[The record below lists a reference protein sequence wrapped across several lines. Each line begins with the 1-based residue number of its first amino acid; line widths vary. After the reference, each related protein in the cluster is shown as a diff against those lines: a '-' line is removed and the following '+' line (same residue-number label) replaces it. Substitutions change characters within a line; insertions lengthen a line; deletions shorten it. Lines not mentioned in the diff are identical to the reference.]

1 MILKRVFTLRRVSET
16 LRVSRSH
23 FEATALGPTNLS
35 VEAGSVLCGSPGCVC
50 SETSSPTQGPPT
62 RNCCASQS
70 QKHYCE
76 GLRVEAS
83 YEDKRVSHLPM
94 QAPKSNIVLLTVPA
108 RLGIL
113 GMGVATAQE
122 VTHSPP
128 LPHIVS
134 HEWHID
140 FRSTCSEGERRV
152 CYQVLFLIFS
162 VNTWTFVC
170 PGAECGH
177 RLLFPFGGVER
188 SRQHSMTIKLK
199 LRARESDWIQGQVNK
214 LE

>member
-1 MILKRVFTLRRVSET
+1 MILKRVFTPRRVSET

-35 VEAGSVLCGSPGCVC
+35 VEAGSALCGSPGCVC

-70 QKHYCE
+70 QKRYCE
-76 GLRVEAS
+76 GFRVEAS

-108 RLGIL
+108 RLGVL
-113 GMGVATAQE
+113 GMGVATDQE

-140 FRSTCSEGERRV
+140 FHSTCSEGERRV
-152 CYQVLFLIFS
+152 YYQVLFLIFS
-162 VNTWTFVC
+162 VKTRGPLYVL
-170 PGAECGH
+170 EQCGH
-177 RLLFPFGGVER
+177 RLLFPFGGVEQ
-188 SRQHSMTIKLK
+188 SGQHSMTVKLK
-199 LRARESDWIQGQVNK
+199 LQARESDWIQGQVNK